1 MNNKKVI
8 LLASLCA
15 LMASACAP
23 QKHAN
28 NEVSSLKNQLKA
40 EQSNNAKLQSEL
52 AAAKKA
58 AAMKTAPTASAP
70 AAPQQQPSGADS
82 LLPPNP
88 KTGECYARVLIP
100 AEYKTMEERRL
111 KKEAS
116 FKLKAHHP
124 TYKWVEKKVLVRGE
138 YEVAKL
144 VPAKYEW
151 REEKIM
157 DKPAHEHLKVVPAK
171 YDWKVEKILVKPAY
185 TTWKKGRGPIEK
197 IDGSTG
203 EIMCLIEVP
212 AEYKTVKTRV
222 LVNPEHTVKEMHEAH
237 YKTVKSKVMVAEPKI
252 VKHKVPAQYKTV
264 KVKVIDQPAVV
275 DKTEIPAVYETV
287 KTRKKVSEGKLEWR
301 TILCETNT
309 NANVVRRLQTALR
322 DAGHNPGPIDG
333 VIGSKTMSA
342 VKSYQRANKLA
353 VGQLTIETL
362 RSLNVL

>member
-15 LMASACAP
+15 LMASGCAQ
-23 QKHAN
+23 QKQA
-28 NEVSSLKNQLKA
+28 NEVSSLKNQLKT

-52 AAAKKA
+52 AAAQQA
-58 AAMKTAPTASAP
+58 ANEQPATAQAP
-70 AAPQQQPSGADS
+70 APVAPQPRSTEFDS

-100 AEYKTMEERRL
+100 GEYTNVEERRL
-111 KKEAS
+111 KREAS
-116 FKLKAHHP
+116 FTLKAHHP
-124 TYKWVEKKVLVRGE
+124 TYKWIEKKMLVRGE
-138 YEVAKL
+138 YEVAKM

-157 DKPAHEHLKVVPAK
+157 VQPAHVHLKVVPAT
-171 YDWKVEKILVKPAY
+171 YDWKVEKILIKPAY

-222 LVNPEHTVKEMHEAH
+222 LVKPEHTIKEEHEGH
-237 YKTVKSKVMVAEPKI
+237 YKTVKSKVMVAEPTI
-252 VKHKVPAQYKTV
+252 VKHKVPAEYKIV
-264 KVKVIDQPAVV
+264 KVKVVDQPAVV
-275 DKTEIPAVYETV
+275 DKTEIPAEYEMVT
-287 KTRKKVSEGKLEWR
+287 TRKKISDGKLEWR

-309 NANVVRRLQTALR
+309 TADVVRRIQTALR
-322 DAGHNPGPIDG
+322 DADHNPGPIDG
-333 VIGSKTMSA
+333 VIGSQTMSA

-362 RSLNVL
+362 RSLQVL

>member
-1 MNNKKVI
+1 VNNKKVI

-15 LMASACAP
+15 LMASGCAQ
-23 QKHAN
+23 QKHS
-28 NEVSSLKNQLKA
+28 NEVSSLKNQLISEKT
-40 EQSNNAKLQSEL
+40 NNAKLQSEL

-58 AAMKTAPTASAP
+58 AGMKPATTAAPAP

-100 AEYKTMEERRL
+100 GEYKTVEERRL

-116 FKLKAHHP
+116 FTLKAHHP
-124 TYKWVEKKVLVRGE
+124 TYKWIEKKMLVRGE

-151 REEKIM
+151 REEKVM
-157 DKPAHEHLKVVPAK
+157 VKPAHEHLKVVPAK
-171 YDWKVEKILVKPAY
+171 YDWKVEKILIKPAY
-185 TTWKKGRGPIEK
+185 STWKKGRGPIEK

-222 LVNPEHTVKEMHEAH
+222 LVEPEHTIKEMHEGH
-237 YKTVKSKVMVAEPKI
+237 YNTVKSKVMVAEPTI
-252 VKHKVPAQYKTV
+252 VKHKVPAEYKIV
-264 KVKVIDQPAVV
+264 KVKVVDQPAVV

-287 KTRKKVSEGKLEWR
+287 TTRKKVTDSILEWR

-309 NANVVRRLQTALR
+309 NADVVRRLQTALR

-333 VIGSKTMSA
+333 VIGSQTMSA

-362 RSLNVL
+362 RSLKVL